1 MGADRFDR
9 GYIKGV
15 GVIGLIRVMQR
26 FHQGLCQMAQRLQ
39 VNWGGRRRSGATFR
53 RRWVLG
59 LMGLA
64 LALGLA
70 VQGAPA
76 MEGANP
82 EGSQPEGLRI
92 EGSNYDLAQAA
103 PFNRVA
109 TYPVTPL
116 PTAPTYRPN
125 GTWVGRLALP
135 SEAEYAAIPGDWAW
149 LEVWHAPQPE
159 LVGQRLRLTWT
170 PDPAV
175 QAYVTTVT
183 RDITFNEQAERF
195 LANGNIVPVRLNGR
209 RAVGPLQS
217 LAGAR
222 PQDDVTVRLAEA
234 ELVSED
240 GQPVIQTSL
249 EPVQITGREYGLARI
264 LEPDATVD
272 APPPADCPGSAP
284 CPPEY
289 FRIQHFNP
297 ASRRFDGPTETV
309 RIPQQPRLKGER
321 FFSTSRDLETSDAG
335 QEGWYLYG
343 NRDADGWFTVQALRP
358 RALFRLQ
365 PEQTVLGTVAGL
377 NYIDRQNWRD
387 TPLRKGMAQSVLVSP
402 TSTSPAAAL
411 DQWQEG
417 DYALVIHLFGGIG
430 GDNKELTP
438 AGTVTGHFAYGLARV
453 VRDPI
458 TDELQ
463 FDIQYQQVY
472 AHNSG
477 GIVSGTHDWA
487 SYTGDQQRG
496 WLNLRPIS
504 DVVVKLDYFTQPL
517 IFGNTELNLF
527 RELLI
532 QAQVMAARYRTGDG
546 TGVAGV
552 TPATSCVQ
560 DSNQALFIAI
570 QRIRQQAQ
578 DNPDIVA
585 WLEAN
590 PDSPQLAQIEQF
602 AALGQALEDL
612 LTPYGVIRA
621 DWRNN
626 AETLA
631 GIGTGTDPVNDF
643 FNNKGLFSGAL
654 SWQTMMPRW
663 GHDAVARVFLRHD
676 AQLWFLRP
684 NQVGGYDGTIAP
696 IPPTTLFGGI
706 PVLGRVVQRFA
717 DAFAVPFTGRSLG
730 LVLAALGVY
739 ALGAVPY
746 GLRSGFLRPER
757 AVGHPLRLGLALVRL
772 AVVPAFVEEMIFR
785 VMLVPHPVE
794 GVPGGRWLVWALLSV
809 ALFVVYHALLGR
821 ILPGHGVLADRRFL
835 VLAGGLGLVLV
846 TVYGLSGSLWV
857 VVLVHW
863 LAVVGWLGGLG
874 GQGQLAAPPQVQAS
888 GELA

>member
-1 MGADRFDR
+1 VKQAT
-9 GYIKGV
+9 
-15 GVIGLIRVMQR
+15 GLGRHRQR
-26 FHQGLCQMAQRLQ
+26 QLAQRIAVSL
-39 VNWGGRRRSGATFR
+39 GRLGAGRRSWQ
-53 RRWVLG
+53 RWG
-59 LMGLA
+59 LALVGLA

-70 VQGAPA
+70 VQRAPA
-76 MEGANP
+76 LGISGPEDANP
-82 EGSQPEGLRI
+82 AVANAVSTPVSNPEGLRI

-103 PFNRVA
+103 PFNRID

-116 PTAPTYRPN
+116 PTAPSYRPN
-125 GTWVGRLALP
+125 GTWIGRLALP
-135 SEAEYAAIPGDWAW
+135 SEAEYATIPGDWAW

-183 RDITFNEQAERF
+183 RDVTFNEQAERF

-234 ELVSED
+234 DVITED

-249 EPVQITGREYGLARI
+249 EPVQITGREYTLAQV
-264 LEPDATVD
+264 LEPDTTVD
-272 APPPADCPGSAP
+272 APPPAACPGSAP
-284 CPPEY
+284 CPSEF

-297 ASRRFDGPTETV
+297 ASGSFDGPTETV

-343 NRDADGWFTVQALRP
+343 SRDADGMFTVQALRP

-365 PEQTVLGTVAGL
+365 PQQTVLGTIAGL
-377 NYIDRQNWRD
+377 NYIDRQNWQD
-387 TPLRKGMAQSVLVSP
+387 TPLRKGTAQSVLVSP
-402 TSTSPAAAL
+402 NSTSPAAAL

-430 GDNKELTP
+430 GENKEFTP

-458 TDELQ
+458 ADELQ

-517 IFGNTELNLF
+517 VFGNTELNLF

-532 QAQVMAARYRTGDG
+532 QTQVMAARYRTGDG

-578 DNPDIVA
+578 DNPDITA
-585 WLEAN
+585 WLAAN
-590 PDSPQLAQIEQF
+590 PDSPQWTQIEQF
-602 AALGQALEDL
+602 AALGQALADL

-631 GIGTGTDPVNDF
+631 GIGTDTDPLSDF
-643 FNNKGLFSGAL
+643 TNTLFNNKGLFSGAL

-663 GHDAVARVFLRHD
+663 GHDAVARVFLRHG

-684 NQVGGYDGTIAP
+684 NQVGGHDGSILP

-717 DAFAVPFTGRSLG
+717 DAFAVPFTARSVG
-730 LVLAALGVY
+730 LVLVAVGVY

-746 GLRSGFLRPER
+746 GLRSGILRPQWA
-757 AVGHPLRLGLALVRL
+757 AVHPVRLGLTLVRL
-772 AVVPAFVEEMIFR
+772 LVVPAFVEEVIFR

-794 GVPGGRWLVWALLSV
+794 GVPAGLWLLWGLLSI
-809 ALFVVYHALLGR
+809 ALFVVYHALQGR
-821 ILPGHGVLADRRFL
+821 LTPQRAVLADRRCL
-835 VLAGGLGLVLV
+835 VLVGWLGLVLV
-846 TVYGLSGSLWV
+846 AVYGLSGSLWV
-857 VVLVHW
+857 VGLVHW
-863 LAVVGWLGGLG
+863 LVAAGWLLGMGGW
-874 GQGQLAAPPQVQAS
+874 GQLAAPHASPNSAPQ
-888 GELA
+888 GT